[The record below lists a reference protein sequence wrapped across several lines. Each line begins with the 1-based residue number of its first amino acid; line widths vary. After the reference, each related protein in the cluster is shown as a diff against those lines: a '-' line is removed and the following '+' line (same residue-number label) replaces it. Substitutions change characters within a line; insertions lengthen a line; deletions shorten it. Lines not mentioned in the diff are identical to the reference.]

1 MSTFL
6 PSILLLYY
14 KGGGEEVEER
24 LGGWRGGG
32 GQEGESG
39 LFNVTYNNHQTI
51 KPPSTK
57 MMDL

>member
-24 LGGWRGGG
+24 LGGGRGGW
-32 GQEGESG
+32 QEGESG
-39 LFNVTYNNHQTI
+39 LFNIAYNISPNN
-51 KPPSTK
+51 
-57 MMDL
+57 